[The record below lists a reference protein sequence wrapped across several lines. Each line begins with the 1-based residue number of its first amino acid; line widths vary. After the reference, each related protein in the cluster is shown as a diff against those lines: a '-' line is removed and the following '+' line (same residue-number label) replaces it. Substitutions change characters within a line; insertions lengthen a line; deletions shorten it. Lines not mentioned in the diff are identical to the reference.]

1 MFALSRELE
10 GDASDFQQRYER
22 FEAISGE
29 PVPVYLPLRTGVI
42 DGLTDCASERGW
54 LLCSAATARLAS

>member
-42 DGLTDCASERGW
+42 GWIDRLRERERLVAVLSCYCTAS
-54 LLCSAATARLAS
+54 